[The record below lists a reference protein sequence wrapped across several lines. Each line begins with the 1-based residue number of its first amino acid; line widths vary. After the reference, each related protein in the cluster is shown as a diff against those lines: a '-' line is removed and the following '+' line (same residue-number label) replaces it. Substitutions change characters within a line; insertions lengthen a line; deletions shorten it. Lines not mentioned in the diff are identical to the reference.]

1 VYNSIVISII
11 CKEKQIMLILRIKM
25 LQQLS
30 STTTFSSLLLFAM
43 HTSDEGL
50 FWLSA
55 SAITQRANKNHVF
68 LSLSLLVEFV

>member
-1 VYNSIVISII
+1 
-11 CKEKQIMLILRIKM
+11 M